1 MEEMKQNI
9 ATTKKK
15 MEAETEVLKQ
25 QIAVLEG
32 AIQRE
37 DERAKELEL
46 RSKMF
51 SFGEYKADE
60 QEKMLQQLNKKV
72 EEVYRSCIGDNEAN
86 ISTLQ
91 MLTNIENR
99 LEELFVTIETMPA
112 DKVAEAE
119 KAKEKERRMRLREE
133 KLDQQRRNQ
142 EERLRRALERA
153 KADIKRKTGKP
164 LVFRSQPPQ
173 MKKKDDGD
181 EQQAN
186 KEEEEM
192 AYFFQW

>member
-1 MEEMKQNI
+1 M
-9 ATTKKK
+9 
-15 MEAETEVLKQ
+15 
-25 QIAVLEG
+25 
-32 AIQRE
+32 
-37 DERAKELEL
+37 
-46 RSKMF
+46 
-51 SFGEYKADE
+51 
-60 QEKMLQQLNKKV
+60 

-142 EERLRRALERA
+142 EERLRRF
-153 KADIKRKTGKP
+153 
-164 LVFRSQPPQ
+164 VFCH
-173 MKKKDDGD
+173 
-181 EQQAN
+181 
-186 KEEEEM
+186 
-192 AYFFQW
+192 FQVFGLDYESILMSIWTKMLT

>member
-1 MEEMKQNI
+1 MSSLSLSPDIFAELEEQNLSLIQNSQETEEALEEMKQNI

-72 EEVYRSCIGDNEAN
+72 
-86 ISTLQ
+86 
-91 MLTNIENR
+91 
-99 LEELFVTIETMPA
+99 VT
-112 DKVAEAE
+112 
-119 KAKEKERRMRLREE
+119 
-133 KLDQQRRNQ
+133 
-142 EERLRRALERA
+142 
-153 KADIKRKTGKP
+153 
-164 LVFRSQPPQ
+164 
-173 MKKKDDGD
+173 
-181 EQQAN
+181 
-186 KEEEEM
+186 
-192 AYFFQW
+192 